1 MRKRLAAALIAAT
14 AIIGTGG
21 IAMATAA
28 SAAPV
33 AASNASPGV
42 VVWWAQPAGCPN
54 VVVWW
59 GCPN

>member
-1 MRKRLAAALIAAT
+1 MRKRLAAALIAVT

-33 AASNASPGV
+33 AASNASPGIIY
-42 VVWWAQPAGCPN
+42 WAAQPAGCPDIIY
-54 VVVWW
+54 WA
-59 GCPN
+59 GCPG